1 MALSKVTYSTPGT
14 PRVYIDNFLFA
25 RAINMKMKVGG
36 VTVVR
41 ENADDNYSYFDNSAD
56 NKLLWDLD
64 PVRYITLNNSGAHN
78 DIKRISAEFFTSDED
93 GVLMKPFLNLM
104 HTTNY
109 AGVFNHNLSSGSDSK
124 VRVDLVYNGGNQ
136 PEDPQEDRLLG
147 YGGQPQYINSIVGE
161 FGQEINEDGFILS
174 EISLNRAGD
183 EDQLHQFDFV
193 IKPSSGS
200 HLPQEFSYN
209 IGSFSVGTY
218 LDFPVSPDLSV
229 KQTYMH
235 EGVKTKTT
243 IGGKHLTHVDYYGA
257 PNWATLP
264 PFTTTES
271 TTENFIGTGH
281 TGRKAWDMKFS
292 YVDKTDM
299 FNSIQSG
306 SSAGGY
312 IRFINNQA
320 IGFKKQKSIIGT
332 YLNRT
337 LGGSLRHVLQP
348 DNTRNEFYM
357 VKLDQKSTRIT
368 QVAHGVFEVAF
379 KFVQVW

>member
-14 PRVYIDNFLFA
+14 PRVYVDNFLFA
-25 RAINMKMKVGG
+25 RAINMKMQVGD
-36 VTVVR
+36 VTVAR
-41 ENADDNYSYFDNSAD
+41 DNDNYVYFDNSAD

-64 PVRYITLNNSGAHN
+64 PVRYVTLNNSSGEN
-78 DIKRISAEFFTSDED
+78 IKYISAEFFTKAED

-104 HTTNY
+104 HTSNY
-109 AGVFNHNLSSGSDSK
+109 AAIFNHNLGSSSLPVQVRLDYNAGGGGVGDLGS
-124 VRVDLVYNGGNQ
+124 GGSISS
-136 PEDPQEDRLLG
+136 DT
-147 YGGQPQYINSIVGE
+147 IVGNFNE
-161 FGQEINEDGFILS
+161 QIDEDGFILS
-174 EISLNRAGD
+174 KFSLNASGD
-183 EDQLHQFDFV
+183 EDQLHQFDF
-193 IKPSSGS
+193 IIEPSDGNY
-200 HLPQEFSYN
+200 LPTDFSYN

-235 EGVKTKTT
+235 EGVKNKTT

-264 PFTTTES
+264 PFTNTKPS
-271 TTENFIGTGH
+271 TENFIGTGH
-281 TGRKAWDMKFS
+281 TGRKAWNMKFS

-299 FNSIQSG
+299 FNAIQSG

-312 IRFINNQA
+312 IRVVDGQS
-320 IGFKKQKSIIGT
+320 IGFKAQESILSI

-337 LGGSLRHVLQP
+337 LGGSIRHILQP
-348 DNTRNEFYM
+348 DNSKNEFYM
-357 VKLDQKSTRIT
+357 VKLDQKSTSIT

>member
-14 PRVYIDNFLFA
+14 PRVYVDNFLFA
-25 RAINMKMKVGG
+25 RAINMKMQVGSVKIHTG
-36 VTVVR
+36 D
-41 ENADDNYSYFDNSAD
+41 ENYSYFTNLAER
-56 NKLLWDLD
+56 KLLWDLD
-64 PVRYITLNNSGAHN
+64 PVRYVTINNTDQSGITS
-78 DIKRISAEFFTSDED
+78 ISAEFFTSAED
-93 GVLMKPFLNLM
+93 GAQMKPFLNLM
-104 HTTNY
+104 HTSNY
-109 AGVFNHNLSSGSDSK
+109 AGLFNHNLGSSSAP
-124 VRVDLVYNGGNQ
+124 VQVNLEYNAGADEDGQVAGLGLGG
-136 PEDPQEDRLLG
+136 E
-147 YGGQPQYINSIVGE
+147 ISHTTSIVGD
-161 FGQEINEDGFILS
+161 FNQQIDEDGFILS
-174 EISLNRAGD
+174 EISLNSPGD
-183 EDQLHQFDFV
+183 EDQLHQFDFI
-193 IKPSSGS
+193 IKPSSADVS
-200 HLPQEFSYN
+200 LPAEFSYN
-209 IGSFSVGTY
+209 IGSFSVGTF
-218 LDFPVSPDLSV
+218 LDFPVSPDLNV

-235 EGVKTKTT
+235 EGVKNKTT

-264 PFTTTES
+264 PFTTTNPTE
-271 TTENFIGTGH
+271 ENFIGTNY

-299 FNSIQSG
+299 FNAIQSG

-312 IRFINNQA
+312 IRFINDQA

>member
-1 MALSKVTYSTPGT
+1 MPLSKTTFSTPGK
-14 PRVYIDNFLFA
+14 PRVYIANFLFA
-25 RAINMKMKVGG
+25 RAINMKMQVGD

-41 ENADDNYSYFDNSAD
+41 EDDDNDVYFDNSAD

-64 PVRYITLNNSGAHN
+64 PVRYVTLNNSGESN
-78 DIKRISAEFFTSDED
+78 IKHISAEFFTKPED
-93 GVLMKPFLNLM
+93 GAQMKPFLNLM
-104 HTTNY
+104 HTSNY
-109 AGVFNHNLSSGSDSK
+109 AAIFNHNLGSSSAPVQVS
-124 VRVDLVYNGGNQ
+124 LNYNGGGGSVG
-136 PEDPQEDRLLG
+136 DLG
-147 YGGQPQYINSIVGE
+147 SGGTIGSDDIVGNFNE
-161 FGQEINEDGFILS
+161 QIDEDGFILS
-174 EISLNRAGD
+174 KFTLNEGGD

-193 IKPSSGS
+193 IEPSSGDY
-200 HLPQEFSYN
+200 LPVDFSYN
-209 IGSFSVGTY
+209 IGSFSVGTF

-299 FNSIQSG
+299 FNAIQSG

-337 LGGSLRHVLQP
+337 LGGSIRHILQP
-348 DNTRNEFYM
+348 DNSRNEFYM
-357 VKLDQKSTRIT
+357 VKLDQKSTSIT

>member
-1 MALSKVTYSTPGT
+1 MPLSKTTFSTPGT
-14 PRVYIDNFLFA
+14 PRVYVDNFLFA
-25 RAINMKMKVGG
+25 RAINMKMQVGG
-36 VTVVR
+36 VTVYR
-41 ENADDNYSYFDNSAD
+41 QNDDYEYFDNSAD

-64 PVRYITLNNSGAHN
+64 PVRYVTLSDSSREN
-78 DIKRISAEFFTSDED
+78 IRYISAEFFTKAED

-104 HTTNY
+104 HTSNY
-109 AGVFNHNLSSGSDSK
+109 AGLFNHNLGSSSAPVQVS
-124 VRVDLVYNGGNQ
+124 LNYNGGGGSVGGLGTGGTI
-136 PEDPQEDRLLG
+136 ESDP
-147 YGGQPQYINSIVGE
+147 IVGNFNE
-161 FGQEINEDGFILS
+161 QIDEDGFILS
-174 EISLNRAGD
+174 KFTLNEGGD

-193 IKPSSGS
+193 IEPSSGDY
-200 HLPQEFSYN
+200 LPVDFSYN
-209 IGSFSVGTY
+209 IGSFSVGTF

-243 IGGKHLTHVDYYGA
+243 IGGKNLTHVDYYGA

-264 PFTTTES
+264 PFTTTKP

-312 IRFINNQA
+312 IRVVDGQS
-320 IGFKKQKSIIGT
+320 IGFKVQESILSS

-337 LGGSLRHVLQP
+337 LGGSIRHILQP
-348 DNTRNEFYM
+348 DNTKNEFYM
-357 VKLDQKSTRIT
+357 VKLDQKSTSIT

>member
-1 MALSKVTYSTPGT
+1 MPLSKTTFSTPGT
-14 PRVYIDNFLFA
+14 PRVYVDNFLFA
-25 RAINMKMKVGG
+25 RAINMKMQVGD

-41 ENADDNYSYFDNSAD
+41 EDDDNDVYFDNSAD

-64 PVRYITLNNSGAHN
+64 PVRYVTLNNSGESN
-78 DIKRISAEFFTSDED
+78 IKHISAEFFTKPED
-93 GVLMKPFLNLM
+93 GAQMKPFLNLM
-104 HTTNY
+104 HTSNY
-109 AGVFNHNLSSGSDSK
+109 AAIFNHNLGSSSAPVQVS
-124 VRVDLVYNGGNQ
+124 LNYNGGGGSVG
-136 PEDPQEDRLLG
+136 DLG
-147 YGGQPQYINSIVGE
+147 SGGTIGSDDIVGNFNE
-161 FGQEINEDGFILS
+161 QIDEDGFILS
-174 EISLNRAGD
+174 KFTLNEGGD

-193 IKPSSGS
+193 IEPSSGDY
-200 HLPQEFSYN
+200 LPVDFSYN
-209 IGSFSVGTY
+209 IGSFSVGTF

-299 FNSIQSG
+299 FNAIQSG

-337 LGGSLRHVLQP
+337 LGGSIRHILQP
-348 DNTRNEFYM
+348 DNSRNEFYM
-357 VKLDQKSTRIT
+357 VKLDQKSTSIT

>member
-14 PRVYIDNFLFA
+14 PRVYVDNFLFA
-25 RAINMKMKVGG
+25 RAINMKMQVGG
-36 VTVVR
+36 VRVY
-41 ENADDNYSYFDNSAD
+41 ADSGDYSYFNNLSDE
-56 NKLLWDLD
+56 KLLWDMD
-64 PVRYITLNNSGAHN
+64 PVRYVTLNNSGQE
-78 DIKRISAEFFTSDED
+78 DIEYISAEFFTSAED
-93 GVLMKPFLNLM
+93 GAQMKPFLNLM
-104 HTTNY
+104 HTSNY
-109 AGVFNHNLSSGSDSK
+109 AAIFNHNLGSSGAPVQVK
-124 VRVDLVYNGGNQ
+124 LNYNGGSDT
-136 PEDPQEDRLLG
+136 EIGDLG
-147 YGGQPQYINSIVGE
+147 TGGIISSTTSIVGD
-161 FGQEINEDGFILS
+161 FNEQVNQDGFILS
-174 EISLNRAGD
+174 KISLNAGGD
-183 EDQLHQFDFV
+183 QDQLHQFDFE
-193 IKPSSGS
+193 IRPSNGDY
-200 HLPQEFSYN
+200 LPTEFSYN

-235 EGVKTKTT
+235 EGVKNKTT

-257 PNWATLP
+257 PNWANLP

-271 TTENFIGTGH
+271 TTENFIGTGY

-299 FNSIQSG
+299 FNAIQSG

-312 IRFINNQA
+312 IRVVDGQS
-320 IGFKKQKSIIGT
+320 IGFKVQESILST

-337 LGGSLRHVLQP
+337 LGGSIRHILQP
-348 DNTRNEFYM
+348 DNSKNEFYM